1 MILKFQNLELHT
13 GNFKRPDI
21 IAQPTVLFRQTQRR
35 VLGYLEVLIRVG
47 LLELGWVMLGYIC

>member
-21 IAQPTVLFRQTQRR
+21 IAQPSVLFRQTQRR
-35 VLGYLEVLIRVG
+35 VLGYLEVVIRVG
-47 LLELGWVMLGYIC
+47 LLELG